1 VTGAIVITTPAE
13 LRDRYQLGAS
23 VGLVPTMGSLHEGHL
38 SLIRR
43 AAAENDLAVV
53 SAFVNPTQFNDTFD
67 LARYPRSLERD
78 VELATSAGANLVYAP
93 EVATVYPAG
102 FATRVHVDRIT
113 ELWEGESR
121 PGHFDAVAT
130 VVSILLNQVRPDRAY
145 FGEKDFQQL
154 AMIRQMHRDLAVPG
168 EIVACPTVR
177 EPDGLAM
184 SSRNA
189 RLSEGERAIAPV
201 LYEALRAMDE
211 AARGGERS
219 SLKLAILGAV
229 IVKRAK
235 EIELEY
241 LQVIDPETLEPLEVA
256 IPGARAII
264 AATIGNIRLIDNIA
278 LLDGES

>member
-1 VTGAIVITTPAE
+1 
-13 LRDRYQLGAS
+13 
-23 VGLVPTMGSLHEGHL
+23 
-38 SLIRR
+38 
-43 AAAENDLAVV
+43 
-53 SAFVNPTQFNDTFD
+53 
-67 LARYPRSLERD
+67 
-78 VELATSAGANLVYAP
+78 
-93 EVATVYPAG
+93 
-102 FATRVHVDRIT
+102 
-113 ELWEGESR
+113 
-121 PGHFDAVAT
+121 
-130 VVSILLNQVRPDRAY
+130 
-145 FGEKDFQQL
+145 
-154 AMIRQMHRDLAVPG
+154 
-168 EIVACPTVR
+168 VACPTVR

>member
-1 VTGAIVITTPAE
+1 
-13 LRDRYQLGAS
+13 
-23 VGLVPTMGSLHEGHL
+23 
-38 SLIRR
+38 
-43 AAAENDLAVV
+43 
-53 SAFVNPTQFNDTFD
+53 
-67 LARYPRSLERD
+67 
-78 VELATSAGANLVYAP
+78 
-93 EVATVYPAG
+93 
-102 FATRVHVDRIT
+102 VHVDRIT

-130 VVSILLNQVRPDRAY
+130 VVSILVNQVRPDRAY

-154 AMIRQMHRDLAVPG
+154 AMIRQLHRDLAVPG

-177 EPDGLAM
+177 ELDGLAM

-189 RLSEGERAIAPV
+189 RLSEGERAVVPV